1 MSRGLPNAQGEQ
13 PARNLSN
20 NLGRKKPAE
29 ERGDPS
35 GIAIR

>member
-1 MSRGLPNAQGEQ
+1 MSRGLPNVQGEQ

-20 NLGRKKPAE
+20 NLGRKKPTE
-29 ERGDPS
+29 ERDDLS